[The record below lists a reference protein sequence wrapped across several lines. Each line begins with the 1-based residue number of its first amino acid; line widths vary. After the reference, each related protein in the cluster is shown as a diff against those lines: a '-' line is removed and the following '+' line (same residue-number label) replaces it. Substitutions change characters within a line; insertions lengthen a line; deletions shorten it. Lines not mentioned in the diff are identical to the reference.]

1 LKEKADQKGLLQ
13 TPGDECYGFV
23 LESVDVL
30 DDYHGYGYQYR
41 HRITGMS
48 VYHIANNDKENF
60 FSFIFKTPPQD
71 DCGTAHIIEHS
82 VLAGSKRYPLKDPFM
97 SLLKGSAQTF
107 MNAMTYP
114 DYTAYPAASPLTK
127 DFQNLFKVYADAVF
141 NPLLRENTFRQEG
154 IRTVVNPDET
164 LKFDGVVFNEMLG
177 ELSDHDSIVSRASIR
192 ALYSDTPYFYESG
205 GDPEHI
211 ISLNY
216 NKFLGYYSTYY
227 HPSNCRLFLY
237 GNQSVLEQLEFL
249 DEVYLSDYS
258 QKMSCGASP
267 IATGWKKSKE
277 ITAFAPTLEDT
288 ADKRNASVT
297 INWATTLIEDP
308 LEVITLTVLTDILLG
323 NPGAPLYKAI
333 IDSKLSKDISQ
344 VSGMDT
350 SFRQMPFTVGFKG
363 INPDNSDK
371 ARELVF
377 DTLNLIVKEGIDPSL
392 VENAVK
398 TQEFALQEI
407 SGSSPMGLRAMG
419 RIVRGWLQDN
429 PPHISLR
436 IKNAL
441 ESLKERI
448 AETRIDDGHL
458 FSKKVTPKGLG
469 YFEQWIE
476 THLLQNPH
484 NCTVIVKGDAQY
496 QAKLQQKIEKRLT
509 KIQTMMGKDGIA
521 LLKKQNEKFDLF
533 ESEKDTLEA
542 LSTIPRLT
550 KEDVNEPIKILS
562 QQHFLVDRVPLMLQH
577 METNG
582 IIYIDGMISLSSL
595 NERDYLL
602 IPLLTRMLH
611 MVGIGEVNYSDIAK
625 KVRKHTGGLH
635 FFIETGSLLTH
646 PEEGIIAIAF
656 RMKSLTREYK
666 AALEVLLS
674 LFLHAKVNDI
684 ERINAVIQDITS
696 DFESNVSSSAHMYA
710 AQRASSHFSSLLKM
724 NEQYN
729 GLDQWEYLKSI
740 DCDNIHELTVIGV
753 RLTNLLRTLIDQS
766 RFSLHLLTSSDESD
780 DAKELTAEFI
790 AHLPIIPQLE
800 EPLPYINEQ
809 KCEDFQRTELYKTPS
824 SVSYSSLVFPS
835 ASPFDPLQAHQ
846 SILMYILTTNHLWEM
861 VRGVG
866 GAYGVSGHIDML
878 ERLATFQSYRDPR
891 IQGTINDFYSALEI
905 VEKEGVDQDIVDLA
919 IITIISR
926 ELRPSYPQSA
936 AMIAYRRSL
945 YHISDEFREMR
956 RDFILTTLSSD
967 MKKAASHLRMSVRK
981 QMACV
986 IISGNEVLEKEKE
999 SKIVKENKV
1008 KSLTL

>member
-1 LKEKADQKGLLQ
+1 MKKEADQKGLLQ
-13 TPGDECYGFV
+13 TPGDECYGFI

-48 VYHIANNDKENF
+48 VYHIANDDKENF

-114 DYTAYPAASPLTK
+114 DYTAYPAASPVEK

-154 IRTVVNPDET
+154 IRTVVNPDDT

-227 HPSNCRLFLY
+227 QPSNCRLFLY
-237 GNQSVLEQLEFL
+237 GNQNILEQLEFL
-249 DEVYLSDYS
+249 DEVYLSDHS
-258 QKMSCGASP
+258 QKMSSGASP
-267 IATGWKKSKE
+267 IATKWKKSKE
-277 ITAFAPTLEDT
+277 IVAYAPTLEDT
-288 ADKRNASVT
+288 VDKRNASVT

-308 LEVITLTVLTDILLG
+308 LEVVTLTVLTDILLG

-363 INPDNSDK
+363 INPDSASK
-371 ARELVF
+371 ARDLVF
-377 DTLNLIVKEGIDPSL
+377 DTLSSLVKEGIDPSL
-392 VENAVK
+392 IENAVK
-398 TQEFALQEI
+398 SQEFTLQEI
-407 SGSSPMGLRAMG
+407 SGSAPMGLRAMG
-419 RIVRGWLQDN
+419 RIVRGWLQDS

-436 IKNAL
+436 IKDAL
-441 ESLKERI
+441 DRLKEKI
-448 AETRIDDGHL
+448 AETSIDDGYL
-458 FSKKVTPKGLG
+458 FAAKVTPKGRG

-476 THLLQNPH
+476 TNLLQNPH
-484 NCTVIVKGDAQY
+484 NCTLIVKGDKKY
-496 QAKLQQKIEKRLT
+496 QEKLQQKIDSRLSE
-509 KIQTMMGKDGIA
+509 IQTMKGKDGI
-521 LLKKQNEKFDLF
+521 LILKKQNEEFDAF
-533 ESEKDTLEA
+533 ENEKDSAENLA
-542 LSTIPRLT
+542 TIPRLT
-550 KEDVNEPIKILS
+550 KEDVDEPIKKLS
-562 QQHFLVDRVPLMLQH
+562 QQHLLIDTVPLMVQH

-582 IIYIDGMISLSSL
+582 IIYIDGMISLASL
-595 NERDYLL
+595 NESDYVL
-602 IPLLTRMLH
+602 IPILTRMLH
-611 MVGIGEVNYSDIAK
+611 MVGVGELNYSEVAK
-625 KVRKHTGGLH
+625 KVRKRTGGLH
-635 FFIETGSLLTH
+635 FFIETGALLTR
-646 PEEGIIAIAF
+646 PEEGVIALGF
-656 RMKSLTREYK
+656 RMKCLTREYK
-666 AALEVLLS
+666 AALELLLN
-674 LFLHAKVNDI
+674 LFLEAKVNDI
-684 ERINAVIQDITS
+684 ERIYAVIEDIKS

-710 AQRASSHFSSLLKM
+710 TQRASSHFSSLLKM

-740 DCDNIHELTVIGV
+740 DCDNISELNEIGV
-753 RLTNLLRTLIDQS
+753 KLTSLLRTLIDQS
-766 RFSLHLLTSSDESD
+766 RFTLHLLTSADDSDEAKRLTSD
-780 DAKELTAEFI
+780 FI
-790 AHLPIIPQLE
+790 AKLPIIPQLSDPSLYMNIQE
-800 EPLPYINEQ
+800 G
-809 KCEDFQRTELYKTPS
+809 EDFQRTELYKTPS
-824 SVSYSSLVFPS
+824 SVSYSSLVFSS
-835 ASPFDPLQAHQ
+835 ASPFEPLQVHQ
-846 SILMYILTTNHLWEM
+846 SVLMYILSTNHLWEM

-878 ERLATFQSYRDPR
+878 ERLASFQSYRDPR
-891 IQGTINDFYSALEI
+891 IQGTIDDYYAALRI
-905 VEKEGVDQDIVDLA
+905 VEEVGVDQSIVDLA
-919 IITIISR
+919 IITMISR

-936 AMIAYRRSL
+936 GMIAFRRAI
-945 YHISDEFREMR
+945 YDISDEFREMR
-956 RDFILTTLSSD
+956 RNFVLETTSSD
-967 MKKAASHLRMSVRK
+967 MKVAASELLKSMRK
-981 QMACV
+981 QLSCV
-986 IISGNEVLEKEKE
+986 IISGDKILDKEKD
-999 SKIVKENKV
+999 SPIVKNNEV